1 MSNGASRLHYMD
13 ALRSVLM
20 LLGVVLHSA
29 RPYDSDAWQV
39 KDQAHLPALDWLV
52 AGIHLFRMPAFFVV
66 AGYFAMYLLVRW
78 PVRDF
83 LRDRM
88 RRVLV
93 PLLATLLTFNLVQ
106 VRLVMG
112 DGGDAGFLQ
121 GVLLPAWVGGH
132 WVSHLWFLVS
142 LVLYFALVAMLTPFL
157 RRLADPDGIV
167 ASWLRGRLGLPLVL
181 LALVATPLAVGVLG
195 RFAGPGW
202 NEPLLGSASPAE
214 LLVYFPA
221 FLTGLLLCASPELLD
236 RFARRD
242 RLVIALAVS
251 GGAVMLLTHGRAD
264 SAFRVAY
271 FLGEGL
277 LRWMVVRVL
286 FSLFREWANRPSRT
300 FAYLSSASYSI
311 YLFHHVTVIA
321 TATALLSLPL
331 AAGIKFLIVL
341 AVASMVSL
349 TLHHFLVRRYAVLGY
364 LFNGRKP
371 ARPDVRPMATAPGWV
386 PPGSPPGAPESGSAG
401 RSGGG

>member
-1 MSNGASRLHYMD
+1 
-13 ALRSVLM
+13 
-20 LLGVVLHSA
+20 
-29 RPYDSDAWQV
+29 
-39 KDQAHLPALDWLV
+39 
-52 AGIHLFRMPAFFVV
+52 
-66 AGYFAMYLLVRW
+66 
-78 PVRDF
+78 
-83 LRDRM
+83 
-88 RRVLV
+88 
-93 PLLATLLTFNLVQ
+93 
-106 VRLVMG
+106 
-112 DGGDAGFLQ
+112 
-121 GVLLPAWVGGH
+121 
-132 WVSHLWFLVS
+132 SHLWFLVS

-264 SAFRVAY
+264 CAFRVAY

>member
-1 MSNGASRLHYMD
+1 MD

-39 KDQAHLPALDWLV
+39 KDQARLPALDWLV
-52 AGIHLFRMPAFFVV
+52 SGIHLFRMPAFFVV

-93 PLLATLLTFNLVQ
+93 PLLATLLTFNLLQ
-106 VRLVMG
+106 VRLVIG
-112 DGGDAGFLQ
+112 AGSDAGFLQ
-121 GVLLPAWVGGH
+121 GALLPAWVDGQ
-132 WVSHLWFLVS
+132 WVSHLWFLFS
-142 LVLYFALVAMLTPFL
+142 LAVYFALAAMFAPYL
-157 RRLADPDGIV
+157 RRLADPHGVV
-167 ASWLRGRLGLPLVL
+167 ASWLRGRWALPFVL
-181 LALVATPLAVGVLG
+181 LGLVATPLAVVAVG
-195 RFAGPGW
+195 RLAGPGW
-202 NEPLLGSASPAE
+202 DEPLLGSASPAE
-214 LLVYFPA
+214 LLLYLPG

-251 GGAVMLLTHGRAD
+251 GWVVMLLTQGRSD
-264 SAFRVAY
+264 YVFRAAH

-341 AVASMVSL
+341 ATASVVSL
-349 TLHHFLVRRYAVLGY
+349 ALHHFLVRRYAVLGY

-371 ARPDVRPMATAPGWV
+371 VQHDVRPTAAAPEWV
-386 PPGSPPGAPESGSAG
+386 PPASPAPGAPESGSAG